1 MPRSSGETG
10 EGLRRSVGRL
20 GLEVLGW
27 LLVLAGLAGILLPG
41 PGVLLLAL
49 GLWVHARHYRWAARL
64 VDPVR
69 RAARRAV
76 EASVKSVPRVAV
88 AAALSLGLVAAGLA
102 WGIRPGAPRGGRSR
116 TTGGSPAAGPP
127 VARSSSAVPSRSGRW
142 AGVFCNERVEANLAT
157 RHLVDGPAQTP
168 ASAAG
173 EADAGRQQC
182 RLCGTRSRRV
192 PGPGHTDVRGA
203 TSRRRDHNPSHRVA
217 LVTLPGERLC

>member
-102 WGIRPGAPRGGRSR
+102 WGIRPGAPAWWPISNNWWLPGGWA
-116 TTGGSPAAGPP
+116 TGGSLIVG
-127 VARSSSAVPSRSGRW
+127 
-142 AGVFCNERVEANLAT
+142 
-157 RHLVDGPAQTP
+157 
-168 ASAAG
+168 
-173 EADAGRQQC
+173 
-182 RLCGTRSRRV
+182 
-192 PGPGHTDVRGA
+192 GA
-203 TSRRRDHNPSHRVA
+203 VA
-217 LVTLPGERLC
+217 LGTLGWSVLQRARGGQPGDAPPG